1 MTSPG
6 DELLDALAQLGV
18 PESAL
23 QLRMV
28 RSSGPGGQN
37 VNKVATAVQLTCD
50 MAACQLNEM
59 ARQRLKVLA
68 GRRLNNDGILGI
80 TAQRL
85 RTQEQNKRDALER
98 LLELITQA
106 RVVPKLR
113 RATKPTKAS
122 KLRRLE
128 GKQQRSE
135 HKQRRRKVSVH
146 DE

>member
-6 DELLDALAQLGV
+6 DDLFDELAKLGI
-18 PESAL
+18 PETAL

-37 VNKVATAVQLTCD
+37 VNKVSTAVQLSCDIAACHLND
-50 MAACQLNEM
+50 MAV
-59 ARQRLKVLA
+59 QRLKTLA
-68 GRRLNNDGILGI
+68 GRRLSNDGILGI

-106 RVVPKLR
+106 RIVPKLR

-128 GKQQRSE
+128 GKQQRSQ
-135 HKQRRRKVSVH
+135 HKQLRRKVSSH